1 MGLAFASLCNETV
14 FYEKEKKCCK
24 LCPRGKF
31 VKNDCTA
38 DLETDCRDCPENSF
52 SDSIDR
58 LKECSPC
65 HECQQVFTSKCNQ
78 TANAKC
84 SCHPGFLCS
93 NLDCTKCEQKKC
105 SKGEEVKRTGSIE
118 YTYKCVVCPNNTYS
132 DTEEGPCKPLTRCEA
147 SGYVPIFPGNKTH
160 NAQCGLHDKKEKLD
174 AIKLIMAIGFF
185 FFGFSLLMFLT
196 CACFWI
202 SKQKPKA
209 RATNS
214 PTISVSVAP
223 QDVCGCPL
231 SKEESVGQHIQPT
244 ESDNY
249 SNQSLLSTESNCFV

>member
-160 NAQCGLHDKKEKLD
+160 NAQCGLH
-174 AIKLIMAIGFF
+174 A
-185 FFGFSLLMFLT
+185 
-196 CACFWI
+196 
-202 SKQKPKA
+202 
-209 RATNS
+209 NS

>member
-160 NAQCGLHDKKEKLD
+160 NAQCGLHGMVLHVCEY
-174 AIKLIMAIGFF
+174 AETIH
-185 FFGFSLLMFLT
+185 
-196 CACFWI
+196 
-202 SKQKPKA
+202 SKQPYYKCFCCPS
-209 RATNS
+209 RCMWL
-214 PTISVSVAP
+214 PTFKGGE
-223 QDVCGCPL
+223 CGPA
-231 SKEESVGQHIQPT
+231 HPA
-244 ESDNY
+244 N
-249 SNQSLLSTESNCFV
+249 